1 VASQRRAPVKKAA
14 PRRPAIT
21 AHEAQAAVED
31 VTLPPDRKVSLLGV
45 QFKLAGKVGVAPM
58 ILLAV
63 AGKKGIDSADA
74 EGVVA
79 LHDLISD
86 CIAEDEYDRFWAHA
100 VKSKA
105 DMDDLQ
111 QFIKDAME
119 ALSAR
124 PTGSPSG
131 SSAGRRRTSA
141 NSKGSSPATAT
152 PPDDDGWVDVDSLL
166 AR

>member
-1 VASQRRAPVKKAA
+1 VASQRRTPAKKVPA
-14 PRRPAIT
+14 RRAVS
-21 AHEAQAAVED
+21 AHEAQAAVEG
-31 VTLPPDRKVSLLGV
+31 VALPPDRKVALLGV
-45 QFKLAGKVGVAPM
+45 KFKLADKVGVAPM

-105 DMDDLQ
+105 DMEDLQ

-141 NSKGSSPATAT
+141 NLKGSSRATDT
-152 PPDDDGWVDVDSLL
+152 PPDDDGMVSVDSLL

>member
-1 VASQRRAPVKKAA
+1 MASQSRRAPAKKASA
-14 PRRPAIT
+14 RRPVS
-21 AHEAQAAVED
+21 AHEAQAAVEG
-31 VTLPPDRKVSLLGV
+31 VVLPPDRKVGLLGV
-45 QFKLAGKVGVAPM
+45 QFKLAEKVGVAPM

-100 VKSKA
+100 VKAKA

-131 SSAGRRRTSA
+131 SSAGRRPTSA
-141 NSKGSSPATAT
+141 NSRASSPATDT
-152 PPDDDGWVDVDSLL
+152 PPDDGMVSVDSLL